1 MRSEIIPQ
9 DQMASGLLRRPQY
22 NPETIEN
29 AVRLWADAKTDPDSG
44 RREDLLRDKARAL
57 TGDGEHALT
66 GEPVATG
73 FFAFTRKHP
82 ANVTAEDVKAWRDHL
97 EGHGLSA
104 STIYAKVSR
113 LSSFYRWLLADPDLS
128 QMVHRNPV
136 NVARPKAP
144 QAYQSESTQALTDR
158 EARALVNTVRAE
170 AEDSVVAKR
179 DYALLLFYL
188 ATGMRRREV
197 AQLRWGDLRI
207 NGSIHLAGEVK
218 GGTYREREVDNPAVK
233 DALLAYLEASGRL
246 AGMTTDSPLWTSH
259 DPVNV
264 NPEAPLTT
272 HAIAKRFKGYAR
284 KAGIGD
290 FHLHQF
296 RHTFARIVSEETGS
310 IIETQDALDH
320 SDPGTTRV
328 YVQRIAVK
336 RDKHSRDVTRRL
348 GV

>member
-1 MRSEIIPQ
+1 MQGEIVPRK
-9 DQMASGLLRRPQY
+9 STETGLIELLQY
-22 NPETIEN
+22 NPEAIEN

-57 TGDGEHALT
+57 IGDGKHTRTGD
-66 GEPVATG
+66 PVAVG
-73 FFAFTRKHP
+73 FFTFTGKHP
-82 ANVTAEDVKAWRDHL
+82 ANVTPQDVKAWQAHL
-97 EGHGLSA
+97 EEHGLSA
-104 STIYAKVSR
+104 STVYAKTSR
-113 LSSFYRWLLADPDLS
+113 LSSFYRWAMGDPDLS
-128 QMVHRNPV
+128 QVIPRNPV
-136 NVARPKAP
+136 NLARPKAP
-144 QAYQSESTQALTDR
+144 KAYQSESTQALTDR
-158 EARALVNTVRAE
+158 EARALVDVVRAE
-170 AEDSVVAKR
+170 AQESIVGKR

-207 NGSIHLAGEVK
+207 NGTIHLAGEVK
-218 GGTYREREVDNPAVK
+218 GGTYREREVDNSAVK
-233 DALLAYLEASGRL
+233 AALLDYLEASGRL
-246 AGMTTDSPLWTSH
+246 EEMGNNDPLWTSH
-259 DPVNV
+259 DPANV

-272 HAIAKRFKGYAR
+272 HAIAKRFKSYAR
-284 KAGIGD
+284 EAGIGA
-290 FHLHQF
+290 FHLHQL

-320 SDPGTTRV
+320 ADPGTTRV